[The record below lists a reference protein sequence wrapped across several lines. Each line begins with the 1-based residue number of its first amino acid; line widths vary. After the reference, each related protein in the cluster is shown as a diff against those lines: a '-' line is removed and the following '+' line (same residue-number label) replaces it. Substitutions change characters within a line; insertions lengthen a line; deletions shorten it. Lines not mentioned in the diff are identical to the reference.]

1 MEFDNDKTF
10 YTETMARLLTEQE
23 RYDSAAEVYRYLL
36 EQAPHRKDLEEALD
50 NVLSAIPEGVGNWE
64 TVSGLIERWI
74 TLTLRYKALRRLQ
87 QLAIRRTGGVRP
99 EEWKWSEGHEK

>member
-1 MEFDNDKTF
+1 MEFDNDKMF
-10 YTETMARLLTEQE
+10 YTETMARLLTKQG

-50 NVLSAIPEGVGNWE
+50 NVLSLIPEGAGNWE
-64 TVSGLIERWI
+64 TVCGPIERWI

-87 QLAIRRTGGVRP
+87 QLPIRRTGGDRP
-99 EEWKWSEGHEK
+99 GEWKWSEGHEK